1 MDLQKFLANNRL
13 RSDLPIINNF
23 GVAFSVNVLSAE
35 AEVIN
40 VAITSTMMQKLW
52 RSFKGGVRFVVTT
65 ILIFG
70 VIQIGINFPA
80 YKQKY
85 EFFREKQLSIKD
97 PSKELMK
104 SLQKPTVP
112 ESLSAIQV
120 AEAASQSVE
129 DSFINHKE
137 VINFNNFEIAPT
149 DNRIVIGKIGK
160 NVPIVDLGDDKLK
173 KGDYEGLEKDIQSS
187 LLKGV
192 VHYPGTVEPGQIGN
206 AFFTG
211 HSSNYV
217 WVDSKYNDVLALLEE
232 LVVGDKVTL
241 FWKGKKYVYQAYDIK
256 VVNPKDTWVLQQSGN
271 EYPSIMTLMT
281 CTPVGTSLKRLVI
294 RFKQLY
300 PNPTLNTVPTGND
313 AIIKGGAQTLVSN

>member
-1 MDLQKFLANNRL
+1 MDFRQFIATNRL
-13 RSDLPIINNF
+13 RNDLPIINNF
-23 GVAFSVNVLSAE
+23 GVNFGLNLEYDNQAVLAPE
-35 AEVIN
+35 
-40 VAITSTMMQKLW
+40 TSIIQKTW
-52 RSFKGGVRFVVTT
+52 TTVKSGIRFVITT

-85 EFFREKQLSIKD
+85 EFFREKQLAIKD
-97 PSKELMK
+97 PNKELLK
-104 SLQKPTVP
+104 SLQKPTDT
-112 ESLSAIQV
+112 ESMSAIQV

-137 VINFNNFEIAPT
+137 VINFNSFEIAPT
-149 DNRIVIGKIGK
+149 DNRLVIGKIGK
-160 NVPIVDLGDDKLK
+160 NVPIIEIPDDKLK
-173 KGDYEGLEKDIQSS
+173 KGDYDGLEKDIQNS
-187 LLKGV
+187 LLRGV
-192 VHYPGTVEPGQIGN
+192 VHYPGTVEPGQLGN

-217 WVDSKYNDVLALLEE
+217 WIDSKYNDVMALLEE

-241 FWKGKKYVYQAYDIK
+241 YWRGKKFVYQAYDIK

-281 CTPVGTSLKRLVI
+281 CTPVGTSLKRLVV
-294 RFKQLY
+294 RFKQIY
-300 PNPTLNTVPTGND
+300 PNPSLNTAPAGND
-313 AIIKGGAQTLVSN
+313 AIIKNGHQTLVSN

>member
-1 MDLQKFLANNRL
+1 MDIQKFFAKNRL
-13 RSDLPIINNF
+13 RNDLPIINNF
-23 GVAFSVNVLSAE
+23 GIELGLSLVSIRNEEVSVVSA
-35 AEVIN
+35 
-40 VAITSTMMQKLW
+40 TFPQKIW
-52 RSFKGGVRFVVTT
+52 RSFKSGVRFVVTT

-85 EFFREKQLSIKD
+85 DFFREKQLSIKD
-97 PSKELMK
+97 PNKEILK
-104 SLQKPTVP
+104 SLQRPTTS

-160 NVPIVDLGDDKLK
+160 NVPIMELSDDKLK
-173 KGDYEGLEKDIQSS
+173 NGDYDGLEKDIQSS
-187 LLKGV
+187 LLKGI

-217 WVDSKYNDVLALLEE
+217 WVNSKYNDVLALLEE

-241 FWKGKKYVYQAYDIK
+241 YWKGKKYVYQAYDIK

-281 CTPVGTSLKRLVI
+281 CTPVGTSLKRLVV

-313 AIIKGGAQTLVSN
+313 AIIKTGAQTLISN

>member
-1 MDLQKFLANNRL
+1 MDLQKFFAKNQLQG
-13 RSDLPIINNF
+13 DLPIINNF
-23 GVAFSVNVLSAE
+23 GIGLNLSYAPSPKK
-35 AEVIN
+35 IHK
-40 VAITSTMMQKLW
+40 STALNLVQKTW
-52 RSFKGGVRFVVTT
+52 KTFKSSIRFVITT

-85 EFFREKQLSIKD
+85 DFFREKQLSIKD
-97 PSKELMK
+97 PNKELMK
-104 SLQKPTVP
+104 NLQKPTAP

-160 NVPIVDLGDDKLK
+160 NVPIIDLSDEKLK
-173 KGDYEGLEKDIQSS
+173 NGDYDGLEKDIQNS
-187 LLKGV
+187 LLNGI
-192 VHYPGTVEPGQIGN
+192 VHYPGTVEPGQTGN

-217 WVDSKYNDVLALLEE
+217 WINSKYNDVLALLEE

-241 FWKGKKYVYQAYDIK
+241 YWKGKKYVYQAYDIK
-256 VVNPKDTWVLQQSGN
+256 VVNPKETWVLQQSGN

-300 PNPTLNTVPTGND
+300 PNPTLNKAPTGND
-313 AIIKGGAQTLVSN
+313 TIIKTETQTLISN